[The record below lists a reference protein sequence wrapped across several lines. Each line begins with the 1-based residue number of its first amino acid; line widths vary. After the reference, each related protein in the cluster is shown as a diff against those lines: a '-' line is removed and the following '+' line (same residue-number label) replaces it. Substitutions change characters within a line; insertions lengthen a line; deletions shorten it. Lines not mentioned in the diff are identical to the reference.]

1 MHTSVCLRATRM
13 SKLNNQLVSLAA
25 MSEFVCK
32 LRTLVGIWLRYQ
44 PLLNY
49 GQDSVCDTVCV
60 CVHACARVFTWYFNM
75 ANRLLAAHS

>member
-1 MHTSVCLRATRM
+1 MHMSVCLRSTRM

-25 MSEFVCK
+25 ISEFVCK
-32 LRTLVGIWLRYQ
+32 LRTLAGIWLRYQ

-60 CVHACARVFTWYFNM
+60 CVCTYVRACSHGILTWLTDF
-75 ANRLLAAHS
+75 